1 MKLTVRGHWDGT
13 YDGSPEEKFEYSC
26 EVPFSDLIAKESKMK
41 KVIVMVGLPGSGKT
55 TYVHRELLRQLP
67 NAYIFSADQYMV
79 DGVGNYEFNP
89 NKLGNCLNDFTHAM
103 MAQHEDAAAGV
114 IDSVLIVDNTNLTN
128 VERAPYISL
137 ALAFGYEVDVITV
150 QAQGLS
156 MADLAKRNVH
166 GVSEETL
173 QRMVDKYEAELWA
186 PWKYN
191 PLIKTKTVNGTPRGH
206 TTNDGWGN
214 K

>member
-1 MKLTVRGHWDGT
+1 
-13 YDGSPEEKFEYSC
+13 
-26 EVPFSDLIAKESKMK
+26 MK
-41 KVIVMVGLPGSGKT
+41 KVIVMVGLPGSGKS
-55 TYVHRELLRQLP
+55 TYTKVVLREHP
-67 NAYIFSADQYMV
+67 YAEIFSADDYMI
-79 DGVGNYEFNP
+79 DTSGNYCFDPNRLGACHSACLREFTNKIIEDRNDNLFNP
-89 NKLGNCLNDFTHAM
+89 DY
-103 MAQHEDAAAGV
+103 
-114 IDSVLIVDNTNLTN
+114 DSVLIVDNTNLTN

-150 QAQGLS
+150 QAQGMS
-156 MADLAKRNVH
+156 MADLAKRNTH

-191 PLIKTKTVNGTPRGH
+191 PLVKTQTVNGNPRGH